1 MFRSSISFLI
11 LFFSI
16 QSFAAS
22 VYTTSSDKSCYG
34 LVLSLL
40 SSNSKYTTIKN
51 FDAKVF
57 DKPFGSVLPSKDLK
71 PTAKKMYSFFNK
83 TIPVEVL
90 ESNTSKPLEKL
101 NQKSLYT
108 FVLTE
113 KELRFAETTRRTGA
127 IKNFLSKHFYLSR
140 GEPVYYAGEAWFED
154 GILVVNHNSGT
165 FRPKAEDL
173 PAVAE
178 YFQKALNVE
187 EVHFS
192 NTLPAQEPFLP
203 IKAYADQFKGYI
215 SSLKTAFSST
225 VIHFFTRNA
234 YQKEIISVGLDG
246 KPGKDV
252 VFQVGDKIGN
262 GFYGVVH
269 RATILSVSRQATIK
283 HPEFLVDGS
292 LSTKLVVKFPNN
304 VPLLHSFPYGNIF
317 ERAILNEKNE
327 FHTLASAANNYYNK
341 AADIVFS
348 GKHGKVSFLLKNLV
362 EAISFEKLAQKHP
375 KLSKEQITSLEDD
388 VYELAVSIKKSL
400 NLDLDIKAENLAWDE
415 SQKRFVLYELSVR
428 QSGGYV
434 TKGGFSEYLAYVNV
448 RLNHWNLQRVPSSAQ
463 PPAKIF
469 TLVKDNSFIVPS
481 SFSKKFST
489 PDGFFVF
496 DMKDSKITFKDA
508 FLNGNFKYEAFVIN
522 ESFSQ
527 IIFSLFDPATP
538 EKKIRMAIR
547 KDNSAEDYSMIYEVL
562 VGNEIIANS
571 IFYKLNFE

>member
-1 MFRSSISFLI
+1 MFRFSIHFLI
-11 LFFSI
+11 LFFSL
-16 QSFAAS
+16 QSFAAR

-40 SSNSKYTTIKN
+40 NSNSKYTTVKN
-51 FDAKVF
+51 LNAKVV
-57 DKPFGSVLPSKDLK
+57 DEPFGSVLPSKEIK
-71 PTAKKMYSFFNK
+71 PFAKKMYSFFNK

-90 ESNTSKPLEKL
+90 ESNTSRPLAKL

-178 YFQKALNVE
+178 YFQRALNVE

-192 NTLPAQEPFLP
+192 NTLPPLEPFLP
-203 IKAYADQFKGYI
+203 IKAYVDQFKGYI

-234 YQKEIISVGLDG
+234 YQKEVVSVGLDG
-246 KPGKDV
+246 KPGKDI
-252 VFQVGDKIGN
+252 VFQVEDKIGN

-269 RATILSVSRQATIK
+269 RAKILSVSQQASFK
-283 HPEFLVDGS
+283 HPEFIVNGS

-304 VPLLHSFPYGNIF
+304 VPLLHSFPSYNIF
-317 ERAILNEKNE
+317 DRAIVNEKNE
-327 FHTLASAANNYYNK
+327 FRSLADSAYDFYNK

-348 GKHGKVSFLLKNLV
+348 GKHGKVSFLIKNLV
-362 EAISFEKLAQKHP
+362 EAVSFEKLAQKHP
-375 KLSKEQITSLEDD
+375 KLTKEQINSLEDD
-388 VYELAVSIKKSL
+388 IYELAVSIKKRL

-415 SQKRFVLYELSVR
+415 NQKRFILYELSVR
-428 QSGGYV
+428 QSGGFV
-434 TKGGFSEYLAYVNV
+434 NKGGFDEYLSYVNV
-448 RLNHWNLQRVPSSAQ
+448 RLNHWNLQRAPSSAEQ
-463 PPAKIF
+463 STKIF
-469 TLVKDNSFIVPS
+469 SMVKDNSFVVPS
-481 SFSKKFST
+481 TFNKKFTT
-489 PDGFFVF
+489 PDDFFVF
-496 DMKDSKITFKDA
+496 DIKDSKITLKDS
-508 FLNGNFKYEAFVIN
+508 FFNGNFKYEGYVFN
-522 ESFSQ
+522 ENFSQ
-527 IIFSLFDPATP
+527 LIFSLFDPAIP
-538 EKKIRMAIR
+538 NKKIRMAIR
-547 KDNSAEDYSMIYEVL
+547 KDNSAEDYSMVYEVL
-562 VGNEIIANS
+562 IGNEIIANS
-571 IFYKLNFE
+571 IFYKLNVE